1 MRMPHNTTL
10 LQALLKQLTIYDSQL
25 TLNYCIILSDYDI
38 VVKSIRITFMFKI
51 KIIAL
56 GKFKEKAYKEL
67 EAEFLKRLS
76 PFAKVKV
83 IELPEIGYGKN
94 QNLEKIKEQEAEK
107 IIKQL
112 PEGGVVVLLEE
123 KGTVRTSK
131 DFAAFLERIG
141 SLNKELVFVIG
152 SGIGLHESLH
162 RYSNY
167 SASLSPLTFPHN
179 MARVILEEQIYRAC
193 TILAGKEYHK

>member
-1 MRMPHNTTL
+1 
-10 LQALLKQLTIYDSQL
+10 
-25 TLNYCIILSDYDI
+25 
-38 VVKSIRITFMFKI
+38 MFKI

-76 PFAKVKV
+76 PFS
-83 IELPEIGYGKN
+83 
-94 QNLEKIKEQEAEK
+94 KIKIIEIAEESYRKNDDLNKIKQAEAEK
-107 IIKQL
+107 IVKQL
-112 PEGGVVVLLEE
+112 PQDSVVILLEE
-123 KGTVRTSK
+123 KATLRNSV

-141 SLNKELVFVIG
+141 GLGKELVFVIG
-152 SGIGLHESLH
+152 SGIGLHESLKQ
-162 RYSNY
+162 YSNY
-167 SASLSPLTFPHN
+167 SISLSPLTFPHN